1 MATPQTNLRV
11 RISADLADIKSGLMS
26 LRKDLNG
33 VKRGARDAMGAD
45 NNRFVAGLKQARAQ
59 IVGLVASYASL
70 QGVQA
75 FARISDQ
82 ANQLRGRLKLAT
94 KDQESFNRAQEA
106 TFRIAQR
113 NQVSLGTTVDLFA
126 RLSRSTQKLGLADQ
140 TQTALTESILQA
152 GRLSFASE
160 EGLSAAIVQLGQGL
174 SAGQLRGEELNSV
187 LEQTPRLAQAI
198 QDGLLE
204 LGVKGAEDLRKLAKE
219 GQLTPELIVK
229 AILTQQGVLA
239 EEAKQIPKTIGGAF
253 TELSNAVL
261 RFVQDSSEANSAAQ
275 SIIAFLRAIADNLPT
290 IMNTMVTATKV
301 AVAYFLV
308 FKAAPA
314 SIALATAALTLYK
327 QQVIATSLAQ
337 TLGIKTAMTWAGRLK
352 AAAGIAFSAFTGWQI
367 GAYLR
372 EEFLDVELMGIG
384 LVHNLLIAWE
394 KISAGAKV
402 AWATIASGFSATV
415 NLMRRQ
421 LAGFIEGW
429 ASAAEQVDIF
439 GAGSGAIAKARE
451 LANNLRPVNKEVGTL
466 AEKLAK
472 INAESAQNLAKIDEN
487 MYALADSAIAARK
500 ALEGAGQDEGGG
512 TGGGGGGGGSVAG
525 AVDQL
530 ALLQDATERA
540 MRALQQAYDDG
551 EISMREFFRK
561 KAELE
566 TQSIDLSLA
575 VAQAE
580 LRAADSIEAQGK
592 ALTTIIKLQ
601 RDRAEIGPR
610 VAREQAAAERELAVE
625 LQNLGIRMLELEGN
639 TEAAAAVRLSQQ
651 FSELRARLLLEG
663 NTLGVELI
671 DRVFNAELAKQKL
684 DSIVS
689 RTQEAMATLRTETDY
704 LSSQVELG
712 GTSPIDAERA
722 LQAVRQQTLE
732 QLRKLREE
740 ALAAYNQT
748 PSAATLAAV
757 RELDTQILQI
767 TESQK
772 KFKQAAQDAGFNALR
787 GFFTDLATG
796 AKSFK
801 DAFRDAVLSFVQGI
815 AQMIAQEWALYAV
828 RMITRAFSGGAGGA
842 TPVGVGHGGGMAGQG
857 TTRMIPK
864 DTYAAMWGQAPRFHD
879 GVDLRAGEIPAILLE
894 GERVLSRAENA
905 RYSADKGG
913 AGGGGQGRVTT
924 PVVAIGDQ
932 AIADALAGAAG
943 ENIVLTHVRNNWG
956 GLSRGDGA

>member
-26 LRKDLNG
+26 LRKDLDG

-113 NQVSLGTTVDLFA
+113 NQVSLGTTVDLYA
-126 RLSRSTQKLGLADQ
+126 RLSRSTQTLGLADQ
-140 TQTALTESILQA
+140 TQSALTESILQA

-239 EEAKQIPKTIGGAF
+239 EEAKQIPKSIGGAF

-308 FKAAPA
+308 FRAAPA
-314 SIALATAALTLYK
+314 SIGLATAALTLYK

-337 TLGIKTAMTWAGRLK
+337 TLGIKTTMTWAGRLK
-352 AAAGIAFSAFTGWQI
+352 AAAGAVFAAFTGWQL
-367 GAYLR
+367 GTYLR
-372 EEFLDVELMGIG
+372 EEFRDVELMGIA
-384 LVHNLLIAWE
+384 LVHQLLRAWE
-394 KISAGAKV
+394 IQKTQGLMI
-402 AWATIASGFSATV
+402 WATFQYGVQKEINRMRSGVADLVS
-415 NLMRRQ
+415 
-421 LAGFIEGW
+421 GW
-429 ASAAEQVDIF
+429 ANAAEKMDAF
-439 GAGSGAIAKARE
+439 GLGEGAIA
-451 LANNLRPVNKEVGTL
+451 NLRGLSDRIRPGKDAL
-466 AEKLAK
+466 ADLGATLAK
-472 INAESAQNLAKIDEN
+472 IQIDSAGRVAAIDDHMYSLAE
-487 MYALADSAIAARK
+487 SAIAARN
-500 ALEGAGQDEGGG
+500 AVASAADAGAGDG
-512 TGGGGGGGGSVAG
+512 TGGGGGAGGARAS
-525 AVDQL
+525 VDQL
-530 ALLQDATERA
+530 ELLRDATERA

-566 TQSIDLSLA
+566 TQAIDLSLA
-575 VAQAE
+575 AAQAE

-740 ALAAYNQT
+740 ALAAYNQK